1 VNNLLSILENHLVI
15 KPRVKKSV
23 LKIKLINIRE
33 ILRELLKARNIE
45 RIILKIN
52 LEKKFLNLIGK
63 GKLISFLRILLATNV
78 GKLGIMLI
86 NAGLK
91 KP

>member
-52 LEKKFLNLIGK
+52 LEKKFVNLIGK
-63 GKLISFLRILLATNV
+63 GKLISFLKRLS
-78 GKLGIMLI
+78 M
-86 NAGLK
+86 
-91 KP
+91 